1 MFDHI
6 MVINFLDKTIL
17 KGWGSLI
24 SPFDKTM
31 EFQDLSG
38 NIHIID
44 LSKIKGAFYV
54 KTFEGNPK
62 KGKPVEATW
71 LPQGDRIKI
80 FFKDGEVLEGVTQL
94 PEDFKKVQGFYVVPC
109 DISSNNYRI
118 YINILAVS
126 KILKCVESKFHI
138 PVYYS
143 E

>member
-6 MVINFLDKTIL
+6 MVLHFLDGKIL

-24 SPFDKTM
+24 SPFDKIM
-31 EFQDLSG
+31 EFQDLLG
-38 NIHIID
+38 QIHLID

-54 KTFEGNPK
+54 KSFEGSLK

-71 LPQGDRIKI
+71 LPQGDRLKVI
-80 FFKDGEVLEGVTQL
+80 FKDGEEMEGICQI
-94 PEDFKKVQGFYVVPC
+94 PEDFKTVGGFYLVPC
-109 DISSNNYRI
+109 DASSNNYRV

-126 KILKCVESKFHI
+126 KILKLVGAK
-138 PVYYS
+138 YYTPIYHS